1 MKRNSKEQHI
11 ISITLSLSTAV
22 IIIAMMGGGVVE
34 KIYGTNVAY
43 SSIYG
48 SPWFLAAWIV
58 MTICGL
64 FYLVKKKVNKRFPTF
79 MIHISFVIILSGAL
93 TTRMFGRQGKLYL
106 PPDKAADSFITN
118 DSTTHQLPFEIRLS
132 HFEIVCYRGT
142 QMPRDY
148 ISHVII
154 KDNTDSFAGEISMN
168 HILEH
173 KRYRLYQSGYNTEEG
188 GSYLSISYD
197 PYGIALTYL
206 GYLLLLISIISF
218 LTAKNTAF
226 RALINHPALR
236 AAGIVL
242 ILSTGLC
249 SCDKATTRAE
259 TLPENITKQ
268 YSELYIL
275 YHGRVTTVE
284 TIANDYLIKLYGKDN
299 YKGMTPTEVFT
310 GWIFYYNDWKKE
322 PIIRIKN
329 GKVKEILGLKSC
341 YASVDDFV
349 NQYNRNKL
357 ATPLKEANGR
367 GDKKLQKAIM
377 EADEK
382 YNLIRSIVSA
392 SALKIYPYKK
402 KDNTIEWLSQVDTMP
417 TEMEGTQRIF
427 VRKMMSYVTK
437 SVILGKYDE
446 TSFLLDKLKLYQDKT
461 AEGQLPGEKEN
472 KAQKIYNK
480 LHYSKQIAI
489 ISIIIGLIGFFVMI
503 SGRKTRQDI
512 ILWTINIPIFIYISI
527 TISLRGYI
535 AGHIPMSNG
544 YETMQFLAWTSL
556 AASILM
562 RKKLNLLIPGGL
574 LIAGLAMMVSMMGE
588 SNPPITQLMP
598 VLASPLLSIHV
609 IMVMLAYAAFAF
621 VMLCGIGG
629 IYHSVKKEEKEAIRL
644 MIISKI
650 IIHLGI
656 FFIAIGIFVGAV
668 WANQSWGRYW
678 GWDPKETWALITML
692 IYAIAIHPSS
702 LPAFRRP
709 FFFHTYSITAFLSVL
724 ITYFGVNFLLGG
736 LHSYA

>member
-357 ATPLKEANGR
+357 ATPLKEANSR

-461 AEGQLPGEKEN
+461 AEGD
-472 KAQKIYNK
+472 
-480 LHYSKQIAI
+480 
-489 ISIIIGLIGFFVMI
+489 
-503 SGRKTRQDI
+503 RK
-512 ILWTINIPIFIYISI
+512 
-527 TISLRGYI
+527 
-535 AGHIPMSNG
+535 
-544 YETMQFLAWTSL
+544 
-556 AASILM
+556 
-562 RKKLNLLIPGGL
+562 
-574 LIAGLAMMVSMMGE
+574 
-588 SNPPITQLMP
+588 
-598 VLASPLLSIHV
+598 
-609 IMVMLAYAAFAF
+609 
-621 VMLCGIGG
+621 
-629 IYHSVKKEEKEAIRL
+629 SV
-644 MIISKI
+644 
-650 IIHLGI
+650 
-656 FFIAIGIFVGAV
+656 V
-668 WANQSWGRYW
+668 
-678 GWDPKETWALITML
+678 
-692 IYAIAIHPSS
+692 
-702 LPAFRRP
+702 
-709 FFFHTYSITAFLSVL
+709 
-724 ITYFGVNFLLGG
+724 
-736 LHSYA
+736 